1 MSNAD
6 HFGPWRRR
14 LAVVSVAAA
23 MTLGM
28 GTIPLAV
35 GAPSAKSDRIAQL
48 ESAIARNRVKV
59 DAAQLHYAQTAED
72 FAEATDALNAA
83 TSEASESA
91 KKAQSAKRDAD
102 AAKAK
107 LGRLAVAMY
116 RQNGNGLSD
125 FAAITE
131 SDAFRKAALKE
142 AATDALGNQADSQT
156 QGLMALQNVAEVLR
170 DKADRAAK
178 AKKDAAVS
186 LATTEKTAR
195 NQAQDALD
203 DLKKLETQREKII
216 VELARERDVTIA
228 EEKARQEKVEQERQ
242 AALAAAAQ
250 RKRQEQ
256 EALAAQQAAARA
268 AQQAAEQK
276 AREQAA
282 IAEAD
287 RQARQRAAAP
297 AAPAAPATQPSNPAP
312 PPVAAPPQPA
322 PPSPAAAPAPRVV
335 SPPSRAASG
344 GYGPALLE
352 WAKTKTGLPYVWGGT
367 GPNGYDCSGLV
378 YAGMRELGKGVQRS
392 AAAQYNAYANVPFSQ
407 KQPGDLVFWSNNGAG
422 SGVYHVAIYSG
433 GNTILM
439 APKPGSSVGTFNF
452 YNQNRIMPFVAR
464 L

>member
-6 HFGPWRRR
+6 QFGRWKRR
-14 LAVVSVAAA
+14 LAAMSVAAA

-28 GTIPLAV
+28 GAIPLAV
-35 GAPSAKSDRIAQL
+35 GAPSAKPDRIAQL

-59 DAAQLHYAQTAED
+59 DAAQLNYAQTAED

-83 TSEASESA
+83 TAEASESA
-91 KKAQSAKRDAD
+91 KKAQAAKREAD

-116 RQNGNGLSD
+116 RQNSSGLSD
-125 FAAITE
+125 LAAITE
-131 SDAFRKAALKE
+131 SDAFRDAALKE

-170 DKADRAAK
+170 DKANRAAK
-178 AKKDAAVS
+178 AKKDAAAS

-195 NQAQDALD
+195 AQAQDALD
-203 DLKKLETQREKII
+203 ELKKLESQREKII
-216 VELARERDVTIA
+216 VELAREREVTIA
-228 EEKARQEKVEQERQ
+228 EETARQEKVEQERQ

-268 AQQAAEQK
+268 AQQAADQK
-276 AREQAA
+276 SREQAA
-282 IAEAD
+282 RAQAD
-287 RQARQRAAAP
+287 RQARQRAAAEQP
-297 AAPAAPATQPSNPAP
+297 SGAVSPSNAAPVQPTRQPAPA
-312 PPVAAPPQPA
+312 PQPA
-322 PPSPAAAPAPRVV
+322 A
-335 SPPSRAASG
+335 PPSRAASG

-352 WAKTKTGLPYVWGGT
+352 WAKTKTGIPYVWGGT

-407 KQPGDLVFWSNNGAG
+407 KQPGDLVFWSNNGTG
-422 SGVYHVAIYSG
+422 NGVYHVAIYSG

-452 YNQNRIMPFVAR
+452 YNQNKIMPFVAR

>member
-6 HFGPWRRR
+6 QFGPWKRR
-14 LAVVSVAAA
+14 LVAMSVAAA

-28 GTIPLAV
+28 GAIPLAV
-35 GAPSAKSDRIAQL
+35 GAPSAKPDRIAQL

-59 DAAQLHYAQTAED
+59 DEAQLHYAQTAED

-83 TSEASESA
+83 TAEASESA
-91 KKAQSAKRDAD
+91 KKAQAAKREAD

-116 RQNGNGLSD
+116 RQNSSGLSD
-125 FAAITE
+125 LAAITE
-131 SDAFRKAALKE
+131 SDAFRDAALKE

-170 DKADRAAK
+170 DKANRAAK
-178 AKKDAAVS
+178 AKKDAATS

-195 NQAQDALD
+195 AQAQDALD
-203 DLKKLETQREKII
+203 ELKKLESQREKII
-216 VELARERDVTIA
+216 VELAREREVTIA

-282 IAEAD
+282 KAQAD
-287 RQARQRAAAP
+287 RQARQAAASGHSPQATSQPSVVPSQPTTSPAPTSQP
-297 AAPAAPATQPSNPAP
+297 AAPPS
-312 PPVAAPPQPA
+312 
-322 PPSPAAAPAPRVV
+322 S
-335 SPPSRAASG
+335 AASG

-352 WAKTKTGLPYVWGGT
+352 WAKTKTGIPYVWGGT
-367 GPNGYDCSGLV
+367 GPDGYDCSGLV
-378 YAGMRELGKGVQRS
+378 YAGMKELGKGVQRS
-392 AAAQYNAYANVPFSQ
+392 AAAQYNAYANVPFSE
-407 KQPGDLVFWSNNGAG
+407 KQPGDLVFWSNNGTG

-433 GNTILM
+433 GDTILM
-439 APKPGSSVGTFNF
+439 APKPGSSVGIFNF
-452 YNQNRIMPFVAR
+452 YNQNKIMPFVAR

>member
-6 HFGPWRRR
+6 QFGRWKRR
-14 LAVVSVAAA
+14 LAAMSVAAA

-28 GTIPLAV
+28 GAIPLAV
-35 GAPSAKSDRIAQL
+35 GAPSAKPDRIAQL

-59 DAAQLHYAQTAED
+59 DAAQLNYAQTAED

-83 TSEASESA
+83 TAEASESA
-91 KKAQSAKRDAD
+91 KKAQAAKREAD

-116 RQNGNGLSD
+116 RQNSSGLSD
-125 FAAITE
+125 LAAITE
-131 SDAFRKAALKE
+131 SDAFRDAALKE

-170 DKADRAAK
+170 DKANRAAK
-178 AKKDAAVS
+178 AKKDAAAS

-195 NQAQDALD
+195 AQAQDALD
-203 DLKKLETQREKII
+203 ELKKLESQREKII
-216 VELARERDVTIA
+216 VELAREREVTIA
-228 EEKARQEKVEQERQ
+228 EETARQEKVEQERQ

-268 AQQAAEQK
+268 AQQAADQK

-282 IAEAD
+282 RAQAD
-287 RQARQRAAAP
+287 RQARQRASAEQPSGAVSPSNAAP
-297 AAPAAPATQPSNPAP
+297 VQPTRQPAPA
-312 PPVAAPPQPA
+312 PQPA
-322 PPSPAAAPAPRVV
+322 G
-335 SPPSRAASG
+335 PPSRAASG

-352 WAKTKTGLPYVWGGT
+352 WAKTKTGIPYVWGGT

-407 KQPGDLVFWSNNGAG
+407 KQPGDLVFWSNNGTG
-422 SGVYHVAIYSG
+422 NGVYHVAIYSG

-452 YNQNRIMPFVAR
+452 YNQNKIMPFVAR

>member
-6 HFGPWRRR
+6 QFGRWKRR
-14 LAVVSVAAA
+14 LAAMSVAAA

-28 GTIPLAV
+28 GAIPLAV
-35 GAPSAKSDRIAQL
+35 GAPSAKPDRIAQL

-59 DAAQLHYAQTAED
+59 DAAQLNYAQTAED

-83 TSEASESA
+83 TAEASESA
-91 KKAQSAKRDAD
+91 KKAQAAKREAD

-116 RQNGNGLSD
+116 RQNSSGLSD
-125 FAAITE
+125 LAAITE
-131 SDAFRKAALKE
+131 SDAFRDAALKE

-170 DKADRAAK
+170 DKANRAAK
-178 AKKDAAVS
+178 AKKDAAAS

-195 NQAQDALD
+195 AQAQDALD
-203 DLKKLETQREKII
+203 ELKKLESQREKII
-216 VELARERDVTIA
+216 VELAREREVTIA
-228 EEKARQEKVEQERQ
+228 EETARQEKVEQERQ

-256 EALAAQQAAARA
+256 EALAAQQAVARA
-268 AQQAAEQK
+268 AQQAADQK

-282 IAEAD
+282 RAQAD
-287 RQARQRAAAP
+287 RQARQRAAAEQP
-297 AAPAAPATQPSNPAP
+297 SGAVSPSNAAPVQPTRQPAPA
-312 PPVAAPPQPA
+312 PQPA
-322 PPSPAAAPAPRVV
+322 A
-335 SPPSRAASG
+335 PPSRAASG

-352 WAKTKTGLPYVWGGT
+352 WAKTKTGIPYVWGGT

-407 KQPGDLVFWSNNGAG
+407 KQPGDLVFWSNNGTG
-422 SGVYHVAIYSG
+422 NGVYHVAIYSG

-452 YNQNRIMPFVAR
+452 YNQNKIMPFVAR

>member
-6 HFGPWRRR
+6 QFGRWKRR
-14 LAVVSVAAA
+14 LAAMSVAAA

-28 GTIPLAV
+28 GAIPLAV
-35 GAPSAKSDRIAQL
+35 GAPSAKPDRIAQL
-48 ESAIARNRVKV
+48 ESDIARNRVKV

-83 TSEASESA
+83 TAEASESA
-91 KKAQSAKRDAD
+91 KKAQAAKREAD

-116 RQNGNGLSD
+116 RQNSSGLSD
-125 FAAITE
+125 LAAITE
-131 SDAFRKAALKE
+131 SDAFRDAALKE
-142 AATDALGNQADSQT
+142 AATDALGYQADNQT

-170 DKADRAAK
+170 DRANRAAK
-178 AKKDAAVS
+178 AKKDAAAS

-195 NQAQDALD
+195 AQAQEALD
-203 DLKKLETQREKII
+203 ELKKLESQREKII
-216 VELARERDVTIA
+216 VELAREREVTIA
-228 EEKARQEKVEQERQ
+228 EETARQEKVEQERQ

-268 AQQAAEQK
+268 AQQAAEQQ

-282 IAEAD
+282 RAQAD
-287 RQARQRAAAP
+287 RQARQRAAAEQP
-297 AAPAAPATQPSNPAP
+297 SGAASPSSAVPVQPTAPA
-312 PPVAAPPQPA
+312 PQPA
-322 PPSPAAAPAPRVV
+322 A
-335 SPPSRAASG
+335 PPSRAASG

-352 WAKTKTGLPYVWGGT
+352 WAKTKLGIPYVWGGI

-378 YAGMRELGKGVQRS
+378 YAGMKELGKGVQRS

-407 KQPGDLVFWSNNGAG
+407 KQPGDLVFWSNNGTG
-422 SGVYHVAIYSG
+422 SGVYHVAIYAG
-433 GNTILM
+433 GNTVLM
-439 APKPGSSVGTFNF
+439 APQPGQNVRINNF
-452 YNQNRIMPFVAR
+452 YNQNKIMPFVAR

>member
-1 MSNAD
+1 MNNAD
-6 HFGPWRRR
+6 QFGRLKRR
-14 LAVVSVAAA
+14 LAAMSVAVA

-28 GTIPLAV
+28 GAIPLAL
-35 GAPSAKSDRIAQL
+35 GAPSAKPDRIAQL

-59 DAAQLHYAQTAED
+59 DEAQLNYAQTAED

-83 TSEASESA
+83 TAKASESA
-91 KKAQSAKRDAD
+91 KKAQAAKQEAD

-116 RQNGNGLSD
+116 RQNSSGLSD
-125 FAAITE
+125 LAAITE
-131 SDAFRKAALKE
+131 SDAFRDAALKE

-170 DKADRAAK
+170 DKANRAAK
-178 AKKDAAVS
+178 AKKDAAAS

-195 NQAQDALD
+195 AQAQDALD
-203 DLKKLETQREKII
+203 ELKKLESQREKII
-216 VELARERDVTIA
+216 VELAREREVTIA
-228 EEKARQEKVEQERQ
+228 EETARQEKVEQERQ

-268 AQQAAEQK
+268 AQQAADQK

-282 IAEAD
+282 RAQAD
-287 RQARQRAAAP
+287 RQARQRAAAEQP
-297 AAPAAPATQPSNPAP
+297 SGAVSPSNAAPVQPTEQPAPA
-312 PPVAAPPQPA
+312 PQPA
-322 PPSPAAAPAPRVV
+322 A
-335 SPPSRAASG
+335 PPSRAASG

-352 WAKTKTGLPYVWGGT
+352 WAKTKTGIPYVWGGT

-407 KQPGDLVFWSNNGAG
+407 KQPGDLVFWSNNGTG
-422 SGVYHVAIYSG
+422 NGVYHVAIYSG

-452 YNQNRIMPFVAR
+452 YNQNKIMPFVAR

>member
-6 HFGPWRRR
+6 QFGRWKRR
-14 LAVVSVAAA
+14 LAAMSVAAA

-28 GTIPLAV
+28 GAIPLAV
-35 GAPSAKSDRIAQL
+35 GAPSAKPDRIAQL

-59 DAAQLHYAQTAED
+59 DAAQLNYAQTAED

-83 TSEASESA
+83 TAEASESA
-91 KKAQSAKRDAD
+91 KKAQAAKREAD

-116 RQNGNGLSD
+116 RQNSSGLSD
-125 FAAITE
+125 LAAITE
-131 SDAFRKAALKE
+131 SDAFRDAALKE

-170 DKADRAAK
+170 DKANRAAK
-178 AKKDAAVS
+178 AKKDAAAS

-195 NQAQDALD
+195 AQAQDALD
-203 DLKKLETQREKII
+203 ELKKLESQREKII
-216 VELARERDVTIA
+216 VELAREREVTIA
-228 EEKARQEKVEQERQ
+228 EETARQEKVEQERQ

-268 AQQAAEQK
+268 AQQAADQK

-282 IAEAD
+282 RAQAD
-287 RQARQRAAAP
+287 REARQRAAAEQP
-297 AAPAAPATQPSNPAP
+297 SGAVSPSIAAPVQPTR
-312 PPVAAPPQPA
+312 QPA
-322 PPSPAAAPAPRVV
+322 PAPQPVA
-335 SPPSRAASG
+335 PPSRAASG

-352 WAKTKTGLPYVWGGT
+352 WAKTKTGIPYVWGGT

-407 KQPGDLVFWSNNGAG
+407 KQPGDLVFWSNNGTG
-422 SGVYHVAIYSG
+422 NGVYHVAIYSG

-452 YNQNRIMPFVAR
+452 YNQNKIMPFVAR

>member
-6 HFGPWRRR
+6 QFGRWKRR
-14 LAVVSVAAA
+14 LAAMSVAAA

-28 GTIPLAV
+28 GAIPLAV
-35 GAPSAKSDRIAQL
+35 GAPSAKPDRIAQL

-59 DAAQLHYAQTAED
+59 DAAQLNYAQTAED

-83 TSEASESA
+83 TAEASESA
-91 KKAQSAKRDAD
+91 KKAQAAKREAD

-116 RQNGNGLSD
+116 RQNSSGLSD
-125 FAAITE
+125 LAAITE
-131 SDAFRKAALKE
+131 SDAFRDAALKE

-170 DKADRAAK
+170 DKANRAAK
-178 AKKDAAVS
+178 AKKDAAAS

-195 NQAQDALD
+195 AQAQDALD
-203 DLKKLETQREKII
+203 ELKKLESQREKII
-216 VELARERDVTIA
+216 VELAREREVTIA
-228 EEKARQEKVEQERQ
+228 EETARQEKVEQERQ

-268 AQQAAEQK
+268 AQQAADQK

-282 IAEAD
+282 RAQAD
-287 RQARQRAAAP
+287 REARQRAAAEQP
-297 AAPAAPATQPSNPAP
+297 SGAVSPSNAAPVQPTR
-312 PPVAAPPQPA
+312 QPA
-322 PPSPAAAPAPRVV
+322 PAPQPVA
-335 SPPSRAASG
+335 PPSRAASG

-352 WAKTKTGLPYVWGGT
+352 WAKTKTGIPYVWGGT

-407 KQPGDLVFWSNNGAG
+407 KQPGDLVFWSNNGTG
-422 SGVYHVAIYSG
+422 NGVYHVAIYSG

-452 YNQNRIMPFVAR
+452 YNQNKIMPFVAR

>member
-6 HFGPWRRR
+6 QFGRWKRR
-14 LAVVSVAAA
+14 LAAMSVAAA

-28 GTIPLAV
+28 GAIPLAV
-35 GAPSAKSDRIAQL
+35 GAPSAKPDRIAQL
-48 ESAIARNRVKV
+48 ESDIARNRVKV

-83 TSEASESA
+83 TAEASESA
-91 KKAQSAKRDAD
+91 KKAQAAKREAD
-102 AAKAK
+102 AAKAQ

-116 RQNGNGLSD
+116 RQNSSGLSD
-125 FAAITE
+125 LAAITE
-131 SDAFRKAALKE
+131 SDAFRDAALKE
-142 AATDALGNQADSQT
+142 AATDALGYQADNQT

-170 DKADRAAK
+170 DRANRAAK
-178 AKKDAAVS
+178 AKKDAAAS

-195 NQAQDALD
+195 AQAQEALD
-203 DLKKLETQREKII
+203 ELKKLESQREKII
-216 VELARERDVTIA
+216 VELAREREVTIA
-228 EEKARQEKVEQERQ
+228 EETARQEKVEQERQ

-282 IAEAD
+282 RAQAD
-287 RQARQRAAAP
+287 RQARERAAAEQP
-297 AAPAAPATQPSNPAP
+297 SAASPSHTAPVQPTAPA
-312 PPVAAPPQPA
+312 PQPA
-322 PPSPAAAPAPRVV
+322 A
-335 SPPSRAASG
+335 PPSRAASG

-352 WAKTKTGLPYVWGGT
+352 WAKTKLGIPYVWGGI

-378 YAGMRELGKGVQRS
+378 YAGMKELGKGVQRS
-392 AAAQYNAYANVPFSQ
+392 AAAQYNAYANVPFNQ
-407 KQPGDLVFWSNNGAG
+407 KQPGDLVFWSNNGTG
-422 SGVYHVAIYSG
+422 NGVYHVAIYAG
-433 GNTILM
+433 GNTVLM
-439 APKPGSSVGTFNF
+439 APQPGQNVRINNF
-452 YNQNRIMPFVAR
+452 YNQNKIMPFVAR